1 MLAATIS
8 AGVVSGN
15 RNQQNSEKF
24 VLFFNADELVVE
36 LLIIFEFLVD
46 DSREIADYL
55 VIDVLVGG
63 VWIDEEQMIRCNIF
77 AV

>member
-1 MLAATIS
+1 LLAATIS

>member
-1 MLAATIS
+1 LLAATIS

-36 LLIIFEFLVD
+36 LLIIFEFLVG

>member
-36 LLIIFEFLVD
+36 LLIIFEFLVG